1 MKNLRFTHKIVV
13 PNTKETVDN
22 TDGYFEEL
30 SDVKVFTLSQEEFDD
45 LRKDGGLFDAVDEAF
60 GTIIDDCEED
70 RIESIQVPQA
80 ISIVEEFF
88 EKGDSAVASG
98 LQTVHQSLKY
108 AEERGVF
115 WEIIN
120 GAELYE

>member
-1 MKNLRFTHKIVV
+1 MKNLRFTHRIIV
-13 PNTKETVDN
+13 PNVKEVVDN
-22 TDGYFEEL
+22 AVGYFDEL
-30 SDVKVFTLSQEEFDD
+30 SNVKTFDLSQEEFDD
-45 LRKDGGLFDAVDEAF
+45 LRKEGGLFDAFDEAF

-70 RIESIQVPQA
+70 RIESNEIPQA
-80 ISIVEEFF
+80 ISVVENFIEEGTCGSGVQIVW
-88 EKGDSAVASG
+88 
-98 LQTVHQSLKY
+98 QSLKY